1 MNSFL
6 EKIYFKS
13 PIIFQNIMVSVY
25 GLKLKKERYSD
36 KSEEYEALLSTT
48 ANYSQA
54 QMKEYVNK
62 QLLDVIKIAYTSV
75 PFYQQQAKVEGL
87 DYRSVKSVEDLG
99 NLPLTNKEELRKSP
113 ISFRIHTADNINFAK
128 LNTSGTSGTPLTI
141 YCDDDSRTKHY
152 AFFTRLRSWFS
163 VSRLGR
169 RATFFGRIICDADAQ
184 KPPYW
189 RSDFFQNNLLFS
201 SYHLKEENLKHYYQ
215 KLKQYKPEE
224 IFAYPSS
231 IYQIA
236 KYINKN
242 KLEPIKLKLVMT
254 TAETLLAHQ
263 REAIEK
269 AFNAPL
275 VDQYGCTEMA
285 LFVSECEH
293 GTKHIHPEHGIV
305 EVLDDNDNPA
315 PNGVVGR
322 AVCTGFV
329 NKSMPLIRYD
339 MGDLLSINTNAECQ
353 CGRAF
358 PIIGEVQGRVDDELV
373 TPDGR
378 PLGRMDP
385 IFKGFKG
392 IQETQIVQTAKNIL
406 VFKMVVDEQFTRDVE
421 QQLLKEIKKRTG
433 NEMEVQVER
442 LSSIDKDKNGKFR
455 AVISELASQ

>member
-1 MNSFL
+1 MNGFL

-13 PIIFQNIMVSVY
+13 PIIFQNIMASVY
-25 GLKLKKERYSD
+25 GLKLKKERYSA
-36 KSEEYEALLSTT
+36 KSEEYEALLSSTE
-48 ANYSQA
+48 NYSEK
-54 QMKEYVNK
+54 QMTEYVNK
-62 QLLDVIKIAYTSV
+62 QLQEVIKTAYTSV
-75 PFYQQQAKVEGL
+75 PFYQQQAKSEGL
-87 DYRSVKSVEDLG
+87 DYRAVKTVEDLSK
-99 NLPLTNKEELRKSP
+99 LPLTNKEELRKSP
-113 ISFRIHTADNINFAK
+113 ISFRIHTADNMNFAK

-152 AFFTRLRSWFS
+152 AFFTRLRGWFG

-169 RATFFGRIICDADAQ
+169 RATFFGRIICDSDAQ

-224 IFAYPSS
+224 IFSYPSS

-242 KLEPIKLKLVMT
+242 KLEPIKSKLVMT

-269 AFNAPL
+269 AFEAPL

-293 GTKHIHPEHGIV
+293 GTRHLHPEHGIV
-305 EVLDDNDNPA
+305 EVLDESDNPVSS
-315 PNGVVGR
+315 GVVGR

-329 NKSMPLIRYD
+329 NRAMPLIRYE
-339 MGDLLSINTNAECQ
+339 MGDLLSINADAKCQ

-358 PIIGEVQGRVDDELV
+358 PILGEVQGRVDDELV

-392 IQETQIVQTAKNIL
+392 IQETQIVQSAKNKL
-406 VFKMVVDEQFTRDVE
+406 SFRMVVDEQFTSDIE
-421 QQLLKEIKKRTG
+421 QQLLIEIKKRTG
-433 NEMEVQVER
+433 SEMEVVIER
-442 LSSIDKDKNGKFR
+442 LPSIEKDKNGKFR
-455 AVISELASQ
+455 AVISELALK